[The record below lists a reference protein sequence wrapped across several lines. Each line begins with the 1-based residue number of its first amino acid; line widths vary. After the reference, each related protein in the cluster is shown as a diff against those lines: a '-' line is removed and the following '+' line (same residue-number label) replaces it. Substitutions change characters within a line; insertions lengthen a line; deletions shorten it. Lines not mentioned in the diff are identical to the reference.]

1 MIVNNKMAE
10 YIYSILLLQPTILM
24 SWGFQSPRII
34 QNGLSFL
41 VNGFKHTGKVSIH
54 YNEGQDLFDVNFAD
68 LNDEI
73 IDTINMVYFDQLV
86 EVIDERV
93 EKTDD
98 YNDRINNEYNR
109 LYFD

>member
-1 MIVNNKMAE
+1 MIVNNRMAE

-24 SWGFQSPRII
+24 SWGFQSPMVI

-41 VNGFKHTGKVSIH
+41 VSGFKHKGIVSIKF
-54 YNEGQDLFDVNFAD
+54 NDGQDLFDIHFAD
-68 LNDEI
+68 SNDEN

-98 YNDRINNEYNR
+98 YNERINKEYNIK
-109 LYFD
+109 

>member
-24 SWGFQSPRII
+24 SWGFKSPRVIY
-34 QNGLSFL
+34 NGLSFF
-41 VNGFKHTGKVSIH
+41 VNGFKHKGKVSIQ
-54 YNEGQDLFDVNFAD
+54 YNEGQDLFDIHFAD

-98 YNDRINNEYNR
+98 YNDRINNEY
-109 LYFD
+109 FK

>member
-24 SWGFQSPRII
+24 SWGFKSPRVID
-34 QNGLSFL
+34 NGLSFF
-41 VNGFKHTGKVSIH
+41 VNGFKHTGKVIVQ
-54 YNEGQDLFDVNFAD
+54 YNDGQDLFDVYLMD
-68 LNDEI
+68 DKEI
-73 IDTINMVYFDQLV
+73 IVETLNMVYFDQLV

-98 YNDRINNEYNR
+98 YNDRINNEYNI
-109 LYFD
+109 